1 MRPVIGRHC
10 VAVVPMGWQ
19 LVAVQPWQK
28 GAPPLQ
34 QARQNAIAG
43 STSSTAQAP
52 QFWQNSA
59 TSQRSPGLPVGVQVP
74 PTQPY
79 PGAQV
84 VATLVVVHWLVQVV
98 VGEQKLP
105 AVVLWH

>member
-1 MRPVIGRHC
+1 M
-10 VAVVPMGWQ
+10 
-19 LVAVQPWQK
+19 
-28 GAPPLQ
+28 Q
-34 QARQNAIAG
+34 QARQKAIAG

-59 TSQRSPGLPVGVQVP
+59 TSQRSPGLPVGVHVP
-74 PTQPY
+74 PVQPY
-79 PGAQV
+79 PGAQL
-84 VATLVVVHWLVQVV
+84 VATLAAVHWLVQVV